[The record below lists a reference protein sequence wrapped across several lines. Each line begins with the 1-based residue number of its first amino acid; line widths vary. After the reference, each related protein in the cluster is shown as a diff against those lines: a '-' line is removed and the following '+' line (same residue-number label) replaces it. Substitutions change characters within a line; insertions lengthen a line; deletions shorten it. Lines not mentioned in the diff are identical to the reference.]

1 MLSTGRCTAVADS
14 EVQSTGGLEL
24 TGDDFEALVHNS
36 EDVIALINRD
46 TRLIYANPA
55 AERLLGLSVGGDL
68 GQLMS
73 ERVHP
78 DDAAL
83 ALSRLTAITSGGPS
97 GIPIAVR
104 VRDTRGSWKVLEVVG
119 SDRLDDPRVSGIVLN
134 ARDVTDREHLRQ
146 TVEHSLEQTI
156 QTVATMF
163 EVRDR
168 YTSGHQS
175 RVARLAEALAR
186 KLNLDA
192 QTTRGIA
199 IAASLHDIGKIAVP
213 SEILTKPG
221 RLSDPEMAVI
231 RAHPQVGHDI
241 LRHIDFPWPVT
252 RMILEH
258 HERDDGSGYPNRR
271 TSDELLLGSRILAVA
286 DVMEAMSNDRPYRSR
301 HGHAGALEELTSGA
315 GRLYDA
321 TVVQACVDLFGADG
335 FTFDPSTTVRES
347 SEQADARR

>member
-1 MLSTGRCTAVADS
+1 MLSTGHTATPRGSLA
-14 EVQSTGGLEL
+14 STGGLEL
-24 TGDDFEALVHNS
+24 TVEDFEALVRNS
-36 EDVIALINRD
+36 EDVIAVINRD

-83 ALSRLTAITSGGPS
+83 ALSRLRAITSGAPS

-104 VRDTRGSWKVLEVVG
+104 MRDAVGNWRVLEVVG
-119 SDRLDDPRVSGIVLN
+119 ADRLDDPKVFGIVLN
-134 ARDVTDREHLRQ
+134 ARDVTDREHLRR

-175 RVARLAEALAR
+175 RVAKLAEALAR
-186 KLNLDA
+186 KLSLDA
-192 QTTRGIA
+192 ETTRGIA

-231 RAHPQVGHDI
+231 RVHPQVGHDI
-241 LRHIDFPWPVT
+241 LCQIDFPWPVA

-271 TSDELLLGSRILAVA
+271 IGDQLLLGSRILAVA
-286 DVMEAMSNDRPYRSR
+286 DVMEAMANDRPYRSG
-301 HGHAGALEELTSGA
+301 HGIAGALEELTSGA
-315 GRLYDA
+315 GRLYDS
-321 TVVQACVDLFGADG
+321 TVVQACTDLFAADN
-335 FTFDPSTTVRES
+335 FTFDPSSTTSRES
-347 SEQADARR
+347 SEPADAG